1 MKNIV
6 SFLAII
12 LVVTLAL
19 NHIWAETPHPS
30 QYHSDYL
37 NDYMQKF
44 GSWAIE
50 MQILKFKKKKPD
62 WSKIKTDLD
71 YLENQ
76 LLAISNAQKDAMFL
90 KLHKELKTVLDD
102 LKAYTQSKQP
112 TIEQFNKKID
122 DTCLRCHRPEK

>member
-6 SFLAII
+6 LFLAIS
-12 LVVTLAL
+12 LVASLSFNRV
-19 NHIWAETPHPS
+19 WAETPHPS

-62 WSKIKTDLD
+62 WHKIKNDLD
-71 YLENQ
+71 YLESQ
-76 LLAISNAQKDAMFL
+76 LLNISNAQKDTMFL
-90 KLHKELKTVLDD
+90 KLHKDLKNILDD
-102 LKAYTQSKQP
+102 LKAYTQSEKP
-112 TIEQFNKKID
+112 TIEQLNKKID